1 MLKRIYTSKTTGL
14 RTVVQAKGLTR
25 VRIMDSIG
33 RVEIISYPK
42 LFKEMGLIG

>member
-1 MLKRIYTSKTTGL
+1 MLKRIYTSKSTGL
-14 RTVVQAKGLTR
+14 RTVVRYKGIMR
-25 VRIMDSIG
+25 VVVEDSIG